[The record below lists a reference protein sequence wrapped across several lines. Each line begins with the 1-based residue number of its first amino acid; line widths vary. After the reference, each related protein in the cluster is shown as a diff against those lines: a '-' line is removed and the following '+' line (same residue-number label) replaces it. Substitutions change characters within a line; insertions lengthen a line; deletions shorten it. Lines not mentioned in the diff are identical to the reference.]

1 MILLTT
7 DWGQAW
13 TMASI
18 SVGVVFCILLL
29 IVCVLVVF
37 SRLAQDKPVKPA
49 AAAPVAT
56 LAGSPKSSRM
66 ASGADEA
73 AVAMAVYL
81 YLNGRHDEE
90 SGVLTI
96 QVNEHSLW
104 HEELNERL

>member
-1 MILLTT
+1 MVLLTT

-13 TMASI
+13 TMAGI
-18 SVGVVFCILLL
+18 SVGVVFSILVVLVL
-29 IVCVLVVF
+29 VLVVF
-37 SRLAQDKPVKPA
+37 SYVAQGKKETPA
-49 AAAPVAT
+49 VAAPAVQK
-56 LAGSPKSSRM
+56 SVPKASK

-81 YLNGRHDEE
+81 YMNGRHDDE

-96 QVNEHSLW
+96 HVNDHSLW

>member
-13 TMASI
+13 TMAGI
-18 SVGVVFCILLL
+18 SVGVVFSILVVLVL
-29 IVCVLVVF
+29 VLVVF
-37 SRLAQDKPVKPA
+37 SMIAQSGKVKPA
-49 AAAPVAT
+49 VAVASAPQ
-56 LAGSPKSSRM
+56 KSSKS
-66 ASGADEA
+66 APKAGAADEA

-81 YLNGRHDEE
+81 YMNGRHDDE

-96 QVNEHSLW
+96 HVNEHSLW